1 MWYLWKRS
9 QAYRCRP
16 SELVGLEDA
25 LIAYYLDKALWFFGS
40 HVESEVDN
48 AGENAA
54 RGVKN
59 AKNRQALVNGARMR
73 ALEKLLSDGK
83 RSATT
88 KFKDPAK
95 AGAVK

>member
-48 AGENAA
+48 AGDSAA

-59 AKNRQALVNGARMR
+59 AKNKHALVNGARMR
-73 ALEKLLSDGK
+73 TLEKLLSDGK
-83 RSATT
+83 PSAAM

-95 AGAVK
+95 TGALK